1 MGTFGADIYI
11 YIPQSTQKVH
21 AEPTPNKML
30 DLFLALKKW
39 GETSRGWKSNF
50 IMAVDGSEIRLSPVE
65 IGSLSHYLHG
75 FYTSNQWLGM
85 GFLNH
90 QQ

>member
-1 MGTFGADIYI
+1 
-11 YIPQSTQKVH
+11 
-21 AEPTPNKML
+21 ML

-75 FYTSNQWLGM
+75 FLYVQPVVGNGISEPSTVAFPSRSSTENG
-85 GFLNH
+85 
-90 QQ
+90 